1 MLEKLL
7 RIRKNDMLGMIA
19 EGQEAWNSLDVD
31 YEPPRVERLWRQ
43 LGEDRLYMHC
53 IHPCEK
59 ALLHPHQWPSSILIV
74 RGEQEMVVAMPSP
87 GSLSTD
93 DAVVVSTFLLR
104 EGSGYEML
112 NQLAMH
118 SVRPVGGPSLS
129 LMLTAPPFRSQIYD
143 HTEFGKAGGHAQL
156 PVGRKKELLREF
168 ELALAGGAS
177 GEQAP

>member
-1 MLEKLL
+1 M
-7 RIRKNDMLGMIA
+7 RIRRDDLLGMIS

-43 LGEDRLYMHC
+43 VGEDRLYMHF

-74 RGEQEMVVAMPSP
+74 HGEQEMVVAMPSQ
-87 GSLSTD
+87 GSLSLE
-93 DAVVVSTFLLR
+93 DAVVVSTFSLR

-112 NQLAMH
+112 NPMAMH

-129 LMLTAPPFRSQIYD
+129 LMLTAPPFKSQIYD
-143 HTEFGKAGGHAQL
+143 HTEFGKAGGHSQL
-156 PVGRKKELLREF
+156 PVQRKQELLRKF
-168 ELALAGGAS
+168 QRALTGRTLE
-177 GEQAP
+177 EQIL